1 MPLNLDNIGTIK
13 FPQTKTLLECSNG
26 VFTISDNGII
36 RFTYDRKPD
45 LEKVREVEEELE
57 QANKELTRL
66 LDKPEDSDSLSIA
79 QARANIKRL
88 ESLSSFLQQ
97 ERVTAQYECWWIE
110 DMDILNKWLELAKSS
125 NKNSVWSVAYKTWL
139 RFEDTENPNEDID
152 YTDQDIWDWVITYRE
167 WHYTW
172 KKTNRETE

>member
-1 MPLNLDNIGTIK
+1 MPLNLDNIGTTK

-66 LDKPEDSDSLSIA
+66 LDKPEDSDSLAIA
-79 QARANIKRL
+79 QARANIRRL

-97 ERVTAQYECWWIE
+97 ERVTAQYECRGIE

-152 YTDQDIWDWVITYRE
+152 YTDQEIWDWVITYRE
-167 WHYTW
+167 WHYTG